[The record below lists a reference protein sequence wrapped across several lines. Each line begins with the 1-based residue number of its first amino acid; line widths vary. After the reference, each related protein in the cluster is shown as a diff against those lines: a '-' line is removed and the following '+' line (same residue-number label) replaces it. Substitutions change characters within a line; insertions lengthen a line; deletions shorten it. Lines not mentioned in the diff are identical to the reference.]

1 MLHFLSFSSD
11 SYVFI
16 SFRLQFQQLREET
29 IQRVPLVSRVGVG
42 EERSHG
48 LSGAGVLK
56 QASDSRMR
64 KKCGHHVVKR
74 LFTTD
79 FVFYTQAHL
88 TVDAMAHDTHG
99 NKVAEGCNKINGSM

>member
-1 MLHFLSFSSD
+1 M
-11 SYVFI
+11 
-16 SFRLQFQQLREET
+16 QFQQFREET

-56 QASDSRMR
+56 QASDSRIR
-64 KKCGHHVVKR
+64 KKVVIMLSKGF
-74 LFTTD
+74 FTTD
-79 FVFYTQAHL
+79 SVFYTQAHL
-88 TVDAMAHDTHG
+88 TVDAMAHDPHG